1 MGMAIGDARWCAHN
15 AAAVMRYYAGA
26 VDKFFGSTIPV
37 DRDGIVLTFRE
48 PIGVA
53 ALITPWNFPLNI
65 GNWKTA
71 PAIAA
76 GNTVVLKPAS
86 LSPLS
91 VLRYAE
97 LGLEAGLPPG
107 VLNVAARARW
117 RGRRRA
123 RRAPARRQG
132 RLHRLDRGRDRDRT
146 EGGGDGQAGHP
157 RARWQERMHR
167 LRRRRSREGGTH
179 GAVLGLRERGAGL
192 LRALASPRRGIG
204 EGRAARALRGRDPRD
219 RRRRPGGRGH
229 ADGAARLRG
238 AARDGRGVRRA
249 GARGRR
255 DTPRGRI
262 AAGRRRPRTTA
273 STSAPRSSTAAR
285 TRWSSR
291 ARRSSGRSSR

>member
-86 LSPLS
+86 LSPS
-91 VLRYAE
+91 PSSATRSSDWRRPPARRPQRPPR
-97 LGLEAGLPPG
+97 AGPRSATP
-107 VLNVAARARW
+107 
-117 RGRRRA
+117 

-132 RLHRLDRGRDRDRT
+132 RLHGLDRGRDRDRT
-146 EGGGDGQAGHP
+146 EGGRDGEAGHP

-179 GAVLGLRERGAGL
+179 GAVLGVREREAGL
-192 LRALASPRRGIG
+192 LRALAPPGRGVG
-204 EGRAARALRGRDPRD
+204 EGRAPRALRRRDPRD

-249 GARGRR
+249 GARRR
-255 DTPRGRI
+255 ARAPRGRD
-262 AAGRRRPRTTA
+262 AAGRHGARRTA
-273 STSAPRSSTAAR
+273 TTSAPRSSTVVR